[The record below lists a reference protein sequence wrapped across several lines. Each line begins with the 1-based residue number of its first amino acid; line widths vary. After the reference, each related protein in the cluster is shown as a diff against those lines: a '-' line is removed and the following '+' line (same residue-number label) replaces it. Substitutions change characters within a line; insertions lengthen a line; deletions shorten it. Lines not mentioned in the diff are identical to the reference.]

1 MAKQIEMAHVVSQEQ
16 IGDQIYRMWI
26 DTPGIAAQARAG
38 QFVSVYTGDAAH
50 LLPRPISICEI
61 DTEQGRICL
70 VYRVVGFGTEEFCT
84 YHAGDTVKIM
94 GPLGNGF
101 PLQDAPA
108 VLVGGGIGI
117 PPMLETAKALRKQG
131 LAKDQVIAV
140 LGYRNNQMFLK
151 EELEAY
157 ATVVIATEDGS
168 FGTKGTVIAAMQ
180 EQGIGHANQVMYSCG
195 PTPMLRALK
204 AFALERD
211 MTCYVSM
218 EERMACGI
226 GACLACVCQSKDV
239 DSHTHVHNK
248 RICKDGPVFL
258 ATEVE
263 L

>member
-1 MAKQIEMAHVVSQEQ
+1 MAKQIEMAQVISQEQ

-26 DTPGIAAQARAG
+26 ATPGIAAQAQAG
-38 QFVSVYTGDAAH
+38 QFVSVYSRDAAH

-61 DTEQGRICL
+61 DAQAGRICL
-70 VYRVVGFGTEEFCT
+70 VYRVVGFGTEEFCQ
-84 YHAGDTVKIM
+84 YQAGDSIKIM

-101 PLQDAPA
+101 TLQDAPA

-131 LAKDQVIAV
+131 LSKEKVIAV
-140 LGYRNNQMFLK
+140 LGYRNSQMFLK
-151 EELEAY
+151 EAFEEY

-180 EQGIGHANQVMYSCG
+180 EQGIGTSEQVMYSCG

-204 AFALERD
+204 QFALERD

-226 GACLACVCQSKDV
+226 GACLACVCQSKEV